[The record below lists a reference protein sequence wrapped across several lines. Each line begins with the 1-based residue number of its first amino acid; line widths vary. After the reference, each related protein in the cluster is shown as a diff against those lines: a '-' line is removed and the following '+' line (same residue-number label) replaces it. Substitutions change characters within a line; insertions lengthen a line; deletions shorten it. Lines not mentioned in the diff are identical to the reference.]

1 MPEGVDEAH
10 FEEFA
15 ERLTLLG
22 SEGSNLVL
30 SLRIIDIDVKVSD
43 IQVPCEDERL
53 PCLLPQRLKVSLEV
67 SVPLLYSVIESL
79 QVLP

>member
-10 FEEFA
+10 LEEFA

-43 IQVPCEDERL
+43 VQVTREDERL
-53 PCLLPQRLKVSLEV
+53 PCLLPQRLKVRLKV
-67 SVPLLYSVIESL
+67 SIPLLYSVIESL